1 MNRKRLPLVLLPLV
15 LMGILAYVFLFRLGE
30 NGRDLFLSGHIEAT
44 EVDLS
49 FRLPGHLGRVSV
61 EEGQAVKAGDLLAEL
76 RQDVYQARLD
86 QARAKVQEVTAN
98 QASLELAV
106 KIKEQAARGGVDQA
120 RAGVSAAEARYQS
133 LKTGSRVEEIRAA
146 EAGFEKA
153 RTEYE
158 KRKSDY
164 ERMKQLF
171 SRGIIAASQFEE
183 AKTAYEAAQ
192 ANQESAREQY
202 NLVKAGP
209 RVEMVQEGRAQL
221 SGSEAGLSVA
231 QAALREVEKLRLDLK
246 VVEAQLS
253 QARALLAQAE
263 DDLAETILRAPLS
276 GVVTVKDVEAGEFV
290 QAGTPVL
297 TLVELD
303 QVWVKAFVPED
314 RLGRIRFGQE
324 AAVTTD
330 SFPGK
335 TYAGRI
341 SFISPEAEFTPK
353 NIQTRE
359 ERVKLVYRIKVTLE
373 NPNQELKP
381 GMPADVH
388 LR

>member
-1 MNRKRLPLVLLPLV
+1 MNKKRLPLLLLPLILIGV
-15 LMGILAYVFLFRLGE
+15 LAYVFLFRLGE
-30 NGRDLFLSGHIEAT
+30 NGRELFLSGHIEAT
-44 EVDLS
+44 DVDLS
-49 FRLPGHLGRVSV
+49 FRLSGHLGRVLV
-61 EEGQAVKAGDLLAEL
+61 QEGQAVKVGDLLAEL
-76 RQDVYQARLD
+76 RQDVYRARLD

-98 QASLELAV
+98 QASLELAI
-106 KIKEQAARGGVDQA
+106 KIREQAARGGVEQA
-120 RAGVSAAEARYQS
+120 RAGVSAAGARYQS

-153 RTEYE
+153 RAEYE
-158 KRKSDY
+158 KRKADY

-171 SRGIIAASQFEE
+171 SRDIIAASQFEE
-183 AKTAYEAAQ
+183 AKTAFEAAR

-209 RVEMVQEGRAQL
+209 RVEMVEEGKAQL

-231 QAALREVEKLRLDLK
+231 QAALREVEKLKLDLK
-246 VVEAQLS
+246 VVEAQLG
-253 QARALLAQAE
+253 QARAVLAQAE
-263 DDLAETILRAPLS
+263 DDFAQTSLTAPFA

-290 QAGTPVL
+290 QAGTPVV

-303 QVWVKAFVPED
+303 QVWVKAFVPET
-314 RLGRIRFGQE
+314 RLGRVRFGQE

-335 TYAGRI
+335 TYVGRI

-359 ERVKLVYRIKVTLE
+359 ERVKLVYRIKVTLQ

-381 GMPADVH
+381 GMPADVL